1 MYTNDNNQHTLPTH
15 NLPDLDCECQNNV
28 YKAINEFISTYEPPY
43 LGDGICIELCKKCH
57 DNRGEHLIIRP
68 AISADNPKTNL
79 TFRISIDSFAKDY
92 LGGMKCEYPFR
103 LLMRMTPICKNFI

>member
-43 LGDGICIELCKKCH
+43 LGDGICKKCH

-68 AISADNPKTNL
+68 AISADNPPTDL
-79 TFRISIDSFAKDY
+79 AFRISVDSFAKDY
-92 LGGMKCEYPFR
+92 AGGYE
-103 LLMRMTPICKNFI
+103 MRISFQTTAEDMDVEDEDIEL